1 MSTATLVSI
10 EEYLGTAY
18 RPDCDYVDGALIE
31 RNVGQKDHSKLQG
44 EIFAWFR
51 DRRRALRI
59 AVFPEQRLQVSP
71 TRCRVPDICVVHLP
85 EPEEQVF
92 TQPPCICIEILSPE
106 DRFPKLQDRLD
117 DYLAMGVPNLWVI
130 DPASRRGWRITTEG
144 HFEALDHCLRTPD
157 GQVSLPISDLFALP
171 D

>member
-1 MSTATLVSI
+1 MSTTTLVSF
-10 EEYLGTAY
+10 EEYLGTSY
-18 RPDCDYVDGALIE
+18 RPDCDYVDGAVIE
-31 RNVGQKDHSKLQG
+31 RTVGQKDHSKLLG
-44 EIFAWFR
+44 ALLGWFR
-51 DRRRALRI
+51 DRHPLI
-59 AVFPEQRLQVSP
+59 AFPSQRLQVSP

>member
-10 EEYLGTAY
+10 EEYLGTSY

>member
-1 MSTATLVSI
+1 MSTTTLVSF
-10 EEYLGTAY
+10 EEYLGTSY
-18 RPDCDYVDGALIE
+18 RPDCDYVDGAVIE
-31 RNVGQKDHSKLQG
+31 RTVGQKDHSKLQG

>member
-1 MSTATLVSI
+1 
-10 EEYLGTAY
+10 
-18 RPDCDYVDGALIE
+18 
-31 RNVGQKDHSKLQG
+31 VGQKDHSKLQG